1 MGRGILVD
9 FCNILSRDVKIKID
23 IFVSNL
29 LIKKGESSSYLFKI
43 TISLFVDSLF
53 FNPLTLSLLDKQRY
67 IYHYFASVLSRVVLS
82 DSR

>member
-1 MGRGILVD
+1 MGIGILVD

-53 FNPLTLSLLDKQRY
+53 FNPLTLSLLDKQGY

>member
-1 MGRGILVD
+1 MERGILVD